1 MRNLGGNILFSA
13 TDLMRFM
20 GCAHATTLD
29 LMRLRGE
36 GPEPGEDTEDAA
48 LLQKQGDAHEAGH
61 LQKLKFAGK
70 AVLEIPRGG
79 LVADAQATQAALA
92 QGAEVVFQGA
102 FLSGTWGGWS
112 DFLERVERPS
122 ALGPFSYEVADTKLK
137 RRPHPKHVL
146 QLVLYSDLLTEV
158 QGVAPEFAH
167 VELGT
172 GERATLRLADYA
184 HYARAARGRLEAF
197 VAEPTPTRPIPCA
210 DCGLCRWADHCESV
224 WQAEDS
230 LFNVA
235 NISRGQ
241 VKRLEAAGITT
252 MAALAERDCPVR
264 GMAEGTRAR
273 LVTQARLQHA
283 RKTGAPTV
291 ELRAPEPGKGFDLL
305 PAPQPGDLF
314 YDIEGDPH
322 YEGGLEYLHGVW
334 CDGQFRAFWAHD
346 HAAEAKALEELLAF
360 FRARLE
366 AFPNARIYHYAAYE
380 ITALRRLTTKYGIG
394 EAFLDRLLRERRF
407 VDLFAVVRGG
417 LIGSERNYS
426 IKSMEAFYGRVRE
439 GEVKTAGGSVVAYE
453 RWRESQD
460 QQILDE
466 IEDYNRIDC
475 ISTEEL
481 RDWLVGIRPAGPWPT
496 LAPDAGPKEA
506 EEDADAQALSA
517 ALAESGL
524 PDDRQALLFN
534 LGLFHKR
541 EAKPAQWAVF
551 DSASK
556 DEDDLLDDLDA
567 LAGLEAIGPIEPV
580 KRSFARSY
588 RFPLQEANLRPGKGA
603 TVPVFDGTPISV
615 SIADMD
621 RKARQ
626 VTVKAGPGKDHLL
639 ADRVNL
645 HPDWPLDPKPI
656 PGALRDVIADQ
667 CGPRGYRAVDDL
679 LSRAGPRLTTGPL
692 MPVADP
698 VAGTIAAVGAMDET
712 VLPIQGPPGTGK
724 TYVTARAILSLVRKG
739 ARVGVTSNSHEA
751 IRNVLMGCLSA
762 LEDDDLPI
770 TLDLVHKTSGD
781 DDGYPDDCRV
791 RRTTSN
797 DEAAGG
803 QHVVGATAW
812 FFSRDENV
820 QAFDWLFV
828 DEAGQVGL
836 ANMVAMGR
844 AARNIVLV
852 GDPRQLPQVIQGA
865 HPEPANLSCL
875 DWMLGDHATVP
886 PDRGIFLPVSRR
898 MHPEVCR
905 FISDQVYE
913 GRLNSHPDTAR
924 QAVRGTRFPE
934 AGAFWVPVPHEGNA
948 QIAAEEVEAIRAA
961 VADLL
966 KGTWTDRDGTT
977 RPMRA
982 SDIIVVAPYNAQV
995 NALRDAL
1002 PDAIRVGTVD
1012 KFQGQEAPV
1021 CLVSMTASSAEET
1034 SRGMEFLF
1042 SLNRINVAV
1051 SRAKG
1056 LALVFGAP
1064 RLREPKCETVEQMRL
1079 VNTLC
1084 ALDQEDELLQF
1095 SKSRNSQL
1103 TDHNLIFGKP

>member
-1 MRNLGGNILFSA
+1 MRDVGGQILFSA

-29 LMRLRGE
+29 LSRLRRE
-36 GPEPGEDTEDAA
+36 GPDPREDSEDAA
-48 LLQKQGDAHEAGH
+48 LLQKQGDAHEAAH
-61 LQKLKFAGK
+61 LARLGAAGRGI
-70 AVLEIPRGG
+70 VEIARGD
-79 LVADAQATQAALA
+79 LVQNAATTRAALA
-92 QGAEVVFQGA
+92 AGPEVVFQGA
-102 FLSGTWGGWS
+102 FLSGNWGGWS

-122 ALGPFSYEVADTKLK
+122 ALGAFSYEVADTKLK

-146 QLVLYSDLLTEV
+146 QLVLYSDLLTEI

-167 VELGT
+167 VELGDGT
-172 GERATLRLADYA
+172 RATLRLADYA
-184 HYARAARGRLEAF
+184 AYARMARARLEGF
-197 VAEPTPTRPIPCA
+197 VTNPTPTRPIPCA
-210 DCGLCRWADHCESV
+210 DCDLCRWGNYCASV
-224 WQAEDS
+224 WQGEDS

-241 VKRLEAAGITT
+241 VKKLEAAGIAT
-252 MAALAERDCPVR
+252 MEALANLDHPVR
-264 GMAEGTRAR
+264 GMAENTRLR
-273 LVTQARLQHA
+273 LTTQARLQHA
-283 RKTGAPTV
+283 RKTGEPGF
-291 ELRAPEPGKGFDLL
+291 EMRPPEPGKGFDLL
-305 PAPQPGDLF
+305 PEPQPGDIF

-322 YEGGLEYLHGVW
+322 FEGGLEYLHGVW
-334 CDGQFRAFWAHD
+334 FDGEFRAFWGHD
-346 HAAEAKALEELLAF
+346 HAAEAQSLSELLGF
-360 FRARLE
+360 FRDRLD
-366 AFPNARIYHYAAYE
+366 AHPAARIYHYAAYE

-394 EAFLDRLLRERRF
+394 EAFLDRLLRERRI

-426 IKSMEAFYGRVRE
+426 IKSMEAFYSRVRE

-453 RWRESQD
+453 RWRETGE

-481 RDWLVGIRPAGPWPT
+481 RDWLVSIRPTGPWPSV
-496 LAPDAGPKEA
+496 APDAGPKEA
-506 EEDADAQALSA
+506 EEDADTEALRAMLA
-517 ALAESGL
+517 ASGL
-524 PDDRQALLFN
+524 PQDRRDMLFN
-534 LGLFHKR
+534 LGVFHKR

-551 DSASK
+551 DSVGK
-556 DEDDLLDDLDA
+556 DEDDLIDDLDA
-567 LAGLEAIGPIEPV
+567 LAGLEAIGPAEQI
-580 KRSFARSY
+580 KRSMARTY
-588 RFPLQEANLRPGKGA
+588 RFPQQETKLRGGRNA
-603 TVPVFDGTPISV
+603 TVPVVDGPPATV
-615 SIADMD
+615 SIQDMD
-621 RKARQ
+621 RTAREI
-626 VTVKAGPGKDHLL
+626 TVKAGAAKAHLL
-639 ADRVNL
+639 TDRLTL
-645 HPDWPLDPKPI
+645 HPDWPLNTDVI
-656 PGALRDVIADQ
+656 AAALRDVIADQ
-667 CGPRGYRAVDDL
+667 CGSRVYRAVDDL
-679 LSRAGPRLTTGPL
+679 LSHASPRLASGPL
-692 MPVADP
+692 QPVADP
-698 VAGTIAAVGAMDET
+698 VAGTIAAVAAMENT

-751 IRNVLMGCLSA
+751 IRNVLMGCLIA
-762 LEDDDLPI
+762 LELDDPDL
-770 TLDLVHKTSGD
+770 TLDLVHKTGGK
-781 DDGYPDDCRV
+781 DDGYPDNCPV

-797 DEAAGG
+797 DETAGG

-812 FFSRDENV
+812 FFTRDDNV

-836 ANMVAMGR
+836 ANMAAMGR

-875 DWMLGDHATVP
+875 DWMLGEHATVP
-886 PDRGIFLPVSRR
+886 QNRGIFLPVSRR
-898 MHPEVCR
+898 MHPAVCR

-913 GRLNSHPDTAR
+913 GRLTSHPDTAR
-924 QAVRGTRFPE
+924 QSVTGTPFPE
-934 AGAFWVPVPHEGNA
+934 AGAFWVPVFHEGNV
-948 QIAAEEVEAIRAA
+948 QISMEEVAAIQAA
-961 VADLL
+961 TSELL
-966 KGTWTDRDGTT
+966 RGAWTEKDGST
-977 RPMRA
+977 RPMRQT
-982 SDIIVVAPYNAQV
+982 DIIVVAPYNAQV

-1002 PDAIRVGTVD
+1002 PDGIRVGTVD

-1056 LALVFGAP
+1056 LSLVFGAP
-1064 RLREPKCETVEQMRL
+1064 RLREAKCETIEQMRL

-1084 ALDQEDELLQF
+1084 GLSDW
-1095 SKSRNSQL
+1095 
-1103 TDHNLIFGKP
+1103 